1 MNIVGE
7 DYHSPTSRDFKY
19 NTSSNCFQHQLTI
32 KQNVT
37 FFLQIYI
44 FPIIK
49 NTINC
54 LIAHYLNKL
63 CSIVYILLSAK
74 DTNILPH
81 YYNTRGPLHVL
92 VVTTL
97 LDKYMRRILTLSL
110 LIHPPQTSWYLSTQ
124 ISQCHSQLW
133 SLLLLLLSKTEK
145 NPLSSQLI
153 VLIEKVSTYLVIG
166 FDEHCLL

>member
-97 LDKYMRRILTLSL
+97 LDKYMRRISHAFFTYTSSTNQLV
-110 LIHPPQTSWYLSTQ
+110 LIHT
-124 ISQCHSQLW
+124 
-133 SLLLLLLSKTEK
+133 
-145 NPLSSQLI
+145 
-153 VLIEKVSTYLVIG
+153 
-166 FDEHCLL
+166 D